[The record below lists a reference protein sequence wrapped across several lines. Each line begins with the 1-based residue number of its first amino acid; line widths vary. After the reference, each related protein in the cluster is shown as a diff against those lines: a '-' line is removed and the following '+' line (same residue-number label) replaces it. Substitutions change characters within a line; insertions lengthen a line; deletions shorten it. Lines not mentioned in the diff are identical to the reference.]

1 VLIALGGGVFAGF
14 MAITFQSIGIDVGPF
29 FGSWLLPCGAVA
41 IVLIAAWLVEAKQSV
56 VENMAPVLTRLFTPV
71 FAIMLVTFLATMLW
85 MGRGVDLDREV
96 LIAFDLVLLLVL
108 ALLLYSVSARDPRS
122 PPDAFDVMQ
131 VILVLSALVAD
142 AVALVAIAARI
153 TEFGISPNR
162 VAALGVNVMLLV
174 NLTWSAVLYLRFFR
188 GGASLAGLERWQTN
202 YLPVYA
208 GWAAIIV
215 IMFPPLFGYV

>member
-1 VLIALGGGVFAGF
+1 

-29 FGSWLLPCGAVA
+29 FASWLLPCGAVA

-71 FAIMLVTFLATMLW
+71 FAIMLVTFLGTMLW
-85 MGRGVDLDREV
+85 VGRGIDIDREV
-96 LIAFDLVLLLVL
+96 LIVFDLVLLLVL
-108 ALLLYSVSARDPRS
+108 ALLLYSVSARDPRL

-131 VILVLSALVAD
+131 VVLVLSALAAD
-142 AVALVAIAARI
+142 VVALVAIAARI
-153 TEFGISPNR
+153 TELGFSPNR
-162 VAALGVNVMLLV
+162 VAALGVNVLLLV

-208 GWAAIIV
+208 GWAAFVVIV
-215 IMFPPLFGYV
+215 FPPLFGYV